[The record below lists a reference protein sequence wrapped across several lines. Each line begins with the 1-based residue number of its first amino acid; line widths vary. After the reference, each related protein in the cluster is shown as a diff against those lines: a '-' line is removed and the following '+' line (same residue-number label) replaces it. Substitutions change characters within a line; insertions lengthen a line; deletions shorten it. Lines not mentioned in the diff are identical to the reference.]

1 MSPHAKNDNS
11 KKKGENELRGLKKIP
26 KKRGFFCHHCHLL
39 HKVIITNKTCNFKGQ
54 T

>member
-26 KKRGFFCHHCHLL
+26 KKRGFFLSSL
-39 HKVIITNKTCNFKGQ
+39 SFITQSNNNK
-54 T
+54 

>member
-26 KKRGFFCHHCHLL
+26 KKRVFF
-39 HKVIITNKTCNFKGQ
+39 VIIVIYYTK
-54 T
+54 